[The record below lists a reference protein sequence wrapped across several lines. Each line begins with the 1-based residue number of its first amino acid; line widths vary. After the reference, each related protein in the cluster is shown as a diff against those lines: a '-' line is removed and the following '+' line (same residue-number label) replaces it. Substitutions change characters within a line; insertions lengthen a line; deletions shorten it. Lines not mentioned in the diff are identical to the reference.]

1 MNTSISFGNP
11 PVAIYSLWVGWS
23 KEDTMGTM
31 NVFTIC
37 ATILTCTAHASAGL
51 YSMALLPYALVGIP
65 ATVIGVCVAHPIAK
79 RIPQESFRRILLVI
93 IAAAGVVCPYQ
104 GLSRIIPQH

>member
-11 PVAIYSLWVGWS
+11 PVAIYSLWAGWS

-31 NVFTIC
+31 NVFTFC
-37 ATILTCTAHASAGL
+37 ATILTCTAHASAGR
-51 YSMALLPYALVGIP
+51 YSMALLPYALVGTP

-93 IAAAGVVCPYQ
+93 IAAAGVVCMYQ
-104 GLSRIIPQH
+104 GLSRIIPLH